1 MIMNRA
7 LLKDVSIEEMLKD
20 IAQTSREDMI
30 VGINK
35 IRLVPAGTGETGIS
49 AVFEGLLRPVNKNA
63 LSQLDSILLTN
74 FASYGKRLRDNN
86 LQELYLENANR
97 LLSLR
102 LEKIMARMSAR
113 HSEKMAIR
121 AFLSTSYQRYD
132 DDEVFNTVLDAIAD
146 TPAAMNFRILGGYRS
161 DSISY
166 IKLVGE
172 ERLFT
177 LSADGRERAFYP
189 AIIISNSETGNG
201 CCRLDTMFID
211 HYCSNGCIF
220 GVSNLEQIKIVHRGR
235 NLNGFA
241 SGSIIAPYQGVE
253 SIEKMKSK
261 IRHAV
266 KAAFK
271 KEIYWPYQALLK
283 KAAEI
288 KIDGDEQSLEL
299 VVKQIG
305 RRFELTSLENMA
317 IVQRMLSSGD
327 RSLFGIQAALTDEA
341 KYAKNHDRKIQL
353 ERIGGKIITE
363 IPPQWKAIQRAAAAE
378 RVKYQER
385 SIL

>member
-49 AVFEGLLRPVNKNA
+49 AAFEGLLRPVNKNA
-63 LSQLDSILLTN
+63 LSQLDNILLTN

-97 LLSLR
+97 LLSMR
-102 LEKIMARMSAR
+102 WEKIMARMSAR

-177 LSADGRERAFYP
+177 LFADGRERAFYP

-201 CCRLDTMFID
+201 CCRLDAMFID

-220 GVSNLEQIKIVHRGR
+220 GISNLEQIKIVHRGR

-266 KAAFK
+266 KAAFN

-305 RRFELTSLENMA
+305 RRFELTCLENKA

-341 KYAKNHDRKIQL
+341 KYAKDHDRKLQL